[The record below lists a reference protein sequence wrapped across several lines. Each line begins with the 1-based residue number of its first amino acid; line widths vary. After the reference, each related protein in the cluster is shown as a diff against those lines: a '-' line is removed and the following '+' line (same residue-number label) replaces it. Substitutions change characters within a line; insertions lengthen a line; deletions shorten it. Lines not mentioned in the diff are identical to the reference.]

1 MRWRSGS
8 ERRTRWALSPRSAL
22 ALLVWAAS
30 VSTPARVG
38 ERLRPL
44 REVRPRPSCS
54 SDDARRAIV
63 CLLNQRRD
71 RAGLPD
77 LRPDNKLD
85 RAAQQHNRPHG
96 WHGLLRPR
104 LLRRKRPRPAAERV
118 GYLGGGL
125 TRWVYGENIAWGA
138 DWRGSP
144 AAIVDAWMDS
154 PPHRANILNRSFRE
168 IGIGFDTGTP
178 DGDNAPGGIYTVDFG
193 LRVD

>member
-1 MRWRSGS
+1 MAIGAAKAARS
-8 ERRTRWALSPRSAL
+8 ALLAGFAL
-22 ALLVWAAS
+22 ALLVWGAS
-30 VSTPARVG
+30 VSTPAASASACDRFG
-38 ERLRPL
+38 KSDPSKLR
-44 REVRPRPSCS
+44 

-77 LRPDNKLD
+77 LRPDNRLD
-85 RAAQQHNRPHG
+85 RAAQQHNRRMDGTGCFDHACAG
-96 WHGLLRPR
+96 ESDLGRR
-104 LLRRKRPRPAAERV
+104 LERV

-125 TRWVYGENIAWGA
+125 TRWVYGENLAWGA

-144 AAIVDAWMDS
+144 AAIVAAWMDS

-168 IGIGFDTGTP
+168 VGIGFDTGTP
-178 DGDNAPGGIYTVDFG
+178 GGDNAPGGIYTVDFG